1 MPRTRSVKPATCRSR
16 GVPRS
21 SNGRGGWVWV
31 FVDGF
36 RCEGPV
42 AGLDVTAA
50 GVLAG
55 CGEVLGVRIPV
66 ACWSAEI
73 AFWAVAVAVIAD
85 PDGDDLCCDD
95 AAGALVAVEAP
106 PPCGSVGRIPDR
118 RKTSPITAAIVLA
131 TRNDRWT

>member
-1 MPRTRSVKPATCRSR
+1 
-16 GVPRS
+16 
-21 SNGRGGWVWV
+21 
-31 FVDGF
+31 
-36 RCEGPV
+36 V

-131 TRNDRWT
+131 ARNERWT